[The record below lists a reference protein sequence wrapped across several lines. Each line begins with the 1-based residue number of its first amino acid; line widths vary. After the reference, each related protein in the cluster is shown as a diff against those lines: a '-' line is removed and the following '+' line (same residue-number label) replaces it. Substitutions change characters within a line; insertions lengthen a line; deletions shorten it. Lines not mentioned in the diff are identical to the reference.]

1 MSEQYKNYSKQD
13 FLEDVYFIAFVK
25 QTSADAI
32 AFWETWAASAPA
44 NLPLMRAAEQELRL
58 LLTAKRIYP
67 PAGLVDDVWAD
78 IARDIA
84 VGKSLRPPFRMTRRH
99 WLATAAAAA
108 VLLAVLTTGIAVYT
122 GNKTITTG
130 YGKTARIELSD
141 QSRIIL
147 NANSSLTYAKHWWS
161 NSRREVWLTGEAFFE
176 VVHLKHDTLPLKEAE
191 RFVVHTGDLDVEVLG
206 TVFNV
211 KERRGI
217 TKVGL
222 TYGSV
227 KVILNNKTA
236 ALQLVPGEQ
245 ASYNPQT
252 KQLQKEVKDMSEV
265 NAWKDNKLV
274 MNNASV
280 GEIIHVLEDTYGYKA
295 VLEDPAIINKRIE
308 GTIPV
313 KNEDNIIFILS
324 GILKVNIEK
333 KDSLLIFRR
342 AN

>member
-13 FLEDVYFIAFVK
+13 FLEDAYFIAYVRNRGV
-25 QTSADAI
+25 DAVD
-32 AFWETWAASAPA
+32 FWTAWMAAEPA
-44 NLPLMRAAEQELRL
+44 NLASMKAAEQELRL
-58 LLTAKRIYP
+58 LLTVKRIYP
-67 PAGLVDDVWAD
+67 PAGLADEVWNHISSD
-78 IARDIA
+78 IVAANER
-84 VGKSLRPPFRMTRRH
+84 KLQLRVSRRK
-99 WLATAAAAA
+99 WLAAAA
-108 VLLAVLTTGIAVYT
+108 VGLLVLGSAGMLKYL
-122 GNKTITTG
+122 GNKTVTTG
-130 YGKTARIELSD
+130 YGKTVSIVLSD
-141 QSRIIL
+141 ESRIIL
-147 NANSSLTYAKHWWS
+147 NANSTLTYAKHWWS
-161 NSRREVWLTGEAFFE
+161 GSRREVWLSGEAFFE
-176 VVHLKHDTLPLKEAE
+176 VVHLKNDSLPVKEGE
-191 RFVVHTGDLDVEVLG
+191 RFVVHTPNLDVEVLG

-227 KVILNNKTA
+227 KVKLKDNST
-236 ALQLVPGEQ
+236 ALQLLPGEQ
-245 ASYNPQT
+245 ASYDPQT
-252 KQLQKEVKDMSEV
+252 HQLQKAAKDMSEV

-280 GEIIHVLEDTYGYKA
+280 GEIIHLLEDTYGYKA
-295 VLEDPAIINKRIE
+295 VLEDPAIVNKRIE

-342 AN
+342 TH